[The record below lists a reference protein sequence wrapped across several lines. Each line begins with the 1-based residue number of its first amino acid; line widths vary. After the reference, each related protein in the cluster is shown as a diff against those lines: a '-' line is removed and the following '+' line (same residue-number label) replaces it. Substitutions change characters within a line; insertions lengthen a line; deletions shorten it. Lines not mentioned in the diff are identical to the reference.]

1 MKVAT
6 TTRSVLLRFP
16 MGEVVER
23 APHGRFDAFYDE
35 GIVFLSFLGTAPRKA
50 FRCDNSSFSPCL
62 HIREGGSK
70 KRRQDKTRHKRDKK
84 NEKNLSVE
92 PSLSLSLSLSVK
104 FPSRSNVLFITRTR
118 NAIKH
123 AHARTHARTYIHCYS
138 NERFAHFYG
147 FLVRV
152 GTRRYAPTVIV
163 VVVVVVVVVERI
175 STIHHP

>member
-6 TTRSVLLRFP
+6 TTRSMLLRFP

-92 PSLSLSLSLSVK
+92 PSLSLSVK

-123 AHARTHARTYIHCYS
+123 AHARTHIHCYS

-147 FLVRV
+147 FIVRV

-163 VVVVVVVVVERI
+163 VVERI
-175 STIHHP
+175 SKIHHQ